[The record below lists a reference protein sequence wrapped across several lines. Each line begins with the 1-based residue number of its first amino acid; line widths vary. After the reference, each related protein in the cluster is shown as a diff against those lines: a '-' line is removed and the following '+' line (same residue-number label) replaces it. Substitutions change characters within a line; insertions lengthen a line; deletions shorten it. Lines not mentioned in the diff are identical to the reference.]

1 MLFCSDLR
9 SLGSG
14 SQGPSPGLGL
24 FSLFPE
30 SRVPSPESRVPFPES
45 RVPSPESRVPSPVS
59 RLSSIHC
66 PRMRPR
72 KRAPLLPIVGS
83 LIRPMLAMRS
93 SAMRSAAL

>member
-1 MLFCSDLR
+1 MLFRSGLR

-14 SQGPSPGLGL
+14 SLGPNPGPNPGLGL
-24 FSLFPE
+24 FSLFPG
-30 SRVPSPESRVPFPES
+30 SRVPGPG
-45 RVPSPESRVPSPVS
+45 S
-59 RLSSIHC
+59 RLSTHC

-72 KRAPLLPIVGS
+72 KRAPLLPMVGS